1 MSTIERHY
9 VIYAPEWDV
18 EYRIEPNV
26 EVGFGS
32 YSDGA
37 SLRLYEDDR
46 IVARAEIAPDHI
58 AAVGAAL
65 LMASDDG
72 LLHALSVLVGT
83 AEPDRRACDSAR
95 RVLEMLEVRD
105 AE

>member
-9 VIYAPEWDV
+9 VIYAPEWEV

-37 SLRLYEDDR
+37 SLRMHEDDR
-46 IVARAEIAPDHI
+46 TVARAEIAPDHI

-72 LLHALSVLVGT
+72 LQHGLRVLAGL
-83 AEPDRRACDSAR
+83 AEPDGRESTAAR
-95 RVLEMLEVRD
+95 RILEMMGDRD
-105 AE
+105 A